1 MKTRTLAR
9 TGASLLTAGVLALG
23 GAVAA
28 TAAPDS
34 TAAADAA
41 TTTFTAGHTD
51 IVSVACD
58 ANNRITVDTFREDG
72 GHISPANIGNYR
84 FLFDD
89 SNSPADAITYSNGT
103 WQISGIEQYEDN
115 LPFIG
120 FQYTEALNPACP
132 ASVSFDVAKVSGA
145 ANAGDAVFTANDAV
159 AGSTSS
165 ATGDTSRV
173 TLWKPGSGANR
184 PSHEHGPWT
193 LSAPAAGGNFTLS
206 FTAYR
211 GGTNA
216 QIGSTIAPVNLRVQP

>member
-1 MKTRTLAR
+1 MKTHTIAR
-9 TGASLLTAGVLALG
+9 AGAGLLTAGVLALG
-23 GAVAA
+23 GAMAA
-28 TAAPDS
+28 NAAPDS
-34 TAAADAA
+34 NAAA
-41 TTTFTAGHTD
+41 TTTVIAGHTD

-72 GHISPANIGNYR
+72 GHISPANIGNYT
-84 FLFDD
+84 FLFDR
-89 SNSPADAITYSNGT
+89 SAINIPAAFWYANGMWT
-103 WQISGIEQYEDN
+103 ATGDERYEDD

-165 ATGDTSRV
+165 AAGDTRRV
-173 TLWKPGSGANR
+173 TLWKPGSGANK

-193 LSAPAAGGNFTLS
+193 FAAPASGGDFTLQ
-206 FTAYR
+206 FTAYLASS
-211 GGTNA
+211 N
-216 QIGSTIAPVNLRVQP
+216 QSLGSAISPVHIRVQD